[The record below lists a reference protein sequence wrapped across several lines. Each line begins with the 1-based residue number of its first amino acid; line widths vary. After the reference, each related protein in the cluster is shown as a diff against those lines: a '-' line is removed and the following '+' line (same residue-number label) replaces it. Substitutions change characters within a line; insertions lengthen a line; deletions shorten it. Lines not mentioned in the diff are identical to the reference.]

1 MDERSKKEK
10 KDRVK
15 AGADEQEEEEAA
27 TNVKQKIAQSH

>member
-15 AGADEQEEEEAA
+15 AGADEQEEEAA